1 MNDNIIIPDIC
12 CIIAIM
18 SRKISLTVDERAI
31 LQLQEFIP
39 FEDEFEAPEG
49 ATQAGIALGVGIERK
64 HVPRAVNKLLV
75 EGLVS
80 DRLAHVKGAKQRK
93 KVYFLTF
100 DGKGLARRIW
110 ENLANKEVVIK
121 ELNGA
126 EKITTFSELC
136 FTYQVGRTP
145 MELLME
151 LEEGRYYYPH
161 RKVRYSKA
169 DKEMEKE
176 DRPNKIG
183 DAKSI
188 YRKALSKA
196 WEDNILTKDEEQL
209 LEELRSALNIT
220 KEEHKALQLD
230 VLQEIKSDDRPINKW
245 LIYKSILDIAL
256 MDGKITDDEQ
266 NMLDE
271 LARILGIAEDQ
282 VLKVNMKAKL
292 VEGEGIIPKDKEKEV
307 YQNIYSSV
315 LKESL
320 RDGRISR
327 DEENIIKLLK
337 GILSIDDKEHIEIAK
352 KMDMDD

>member
-1 MNDNIIIPDIC
+1 MP
-12 CIIAIM
+12 
-18 SRKISLTVDERAI
+18 RKISLTVDERVI
-31 LQLQEFIP
+31 LHLQEFIP

-64 HVPRAVNKLLV
+64 HVPRAVNKLIVEVLV
-75 EGLVS
+75 N

-110 ENLANKEVVIK
+110 ETLAKKEVIIK
-121 ELNGA
+121 ELNGM
-126 EKITTFSELC
+126 EKTTTFSDLC

-151 LEEGRYYYPH
+151 LEDGRYYYPH
-161 RKVRYSKA
+161 RKVRYSKT
-169 DKEMEKE
+169 DRKMEKE
-176 DRPNKIG
+176 TIPNKVG
-183 DAKSI
+183 DPTSV

-209 LEELRSALNIT
+209 LGELRSALNIT
-220 KEEHKALQLD
+220 KEEHNTLQLE
-230 VLQEIKSDDRPINKW
+230 VLQEIKRDDLPINKW

-282 VLKVNMKAKL
+282 VLKVNMEAKL

-307 YQNIYSSV
+307 YHNIYSSV

-337 GILSIDDKEHIEIAK
+337 GILLIDDKEHIEIAK
-352 KMDMDD
+352 KIDMDD